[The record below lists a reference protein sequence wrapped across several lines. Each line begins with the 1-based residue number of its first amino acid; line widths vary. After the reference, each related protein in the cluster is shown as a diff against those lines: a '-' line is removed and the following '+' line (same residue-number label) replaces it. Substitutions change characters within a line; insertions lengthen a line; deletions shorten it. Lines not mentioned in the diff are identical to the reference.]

1 MAQDELKR
9 LDKQNEEHQQ
19 EIQQLVQSLEERRS
33 LLLEFETKFRVNNSS
48 CPDVQ
53 RNSSL

>member
-33 LLLEFETKFRVNNSS
+33 LLLEFETKFRVNNSPY
-48 CPDVQ
+48 PDVQ